1 MKKRRLRPALGADP
15 SAGIALQ
22 TQITRA
28 KEEKGSNETME

>member
-15 SAGIALQ
+15 SAGVAGP

-28 KEEKGSNETME
+28 KEEKGSHETME

>member
-15 SAGIALQ
+15 SAGTALP

-28 KEEKGSNETME
+28 KEEKGNNETME